1 MGDVQRIERLNTK
14 LQLLEMCITQTK
26 NERNI
31 LQNELRISVGN
42 RFFEL
47 FQEVAEIDQL
57 IFNLKKEKQRI
68 QNLI

>member
-14 LQLLEMCITQTK
+14 LRLLEMCITQTK

-68 QNLI
+68 KNLI